1 VNIVAHVHNHP
12 EKLLSI
18 LEDASSDCD
27 DAYEVALTKLCKDL
41 NYVAVPYEGEW
52 NAVKYPWDIL
62 SLTER
67 FLHELKA
74 KSYQLSAGVEV
85 HPTAVIEGGVIL
97 EEGVRVMAHETI
109 QGPCY
114 IGKGTIIGTSTLVR
128 ESIIGEHCVIG
139 FGSEVARSN
148 LHSSIWLHTTY
159 LGDSVVGQNSAFG
172 AGTVAA
178 NFRLDE
184 GEISSMVQ
192 GERLN
197 TKRVKLG
204 AIIGSHVRSGI
215 NVSFGP
221 GVKVGAE
228 TFINSAVFIDRD
240 IPEKKY
246 VKMVEGSLEVRENNT
261 PTPGKRL

>member
-1 VNIVAHVHNHP
+1 
-12 EKLLSI
+12 
-18 LEDASSDCD
+18 DRD
-27 DAYEVALTKLCKDL
+27 DAYEVALTALCKEL

-52 NAVKYPWDIL
+52 DAIKYPWHVLD
-62 SLTER
+62 LTQR
-67 FLHELKA
+67 FLEEFKGGGQVSGFRFQVSGKA
-74 KSYQLSAGVEV
+74 EV

-97 EEGVRVMAHETI
+97 EEGVRVMAHATI

-114 IGKGTIIGTSTLVR
+114 IGKGTVIGTSTLVR
-128 ESIIGEHCVIG
+128 ESIIGKHCVIG

-148 LHSSIWLHTTY
+148 LHSNIWLHTTY

-172 AGTVAA
+172 AGTVTA

-197 TKRVKLG
+197 TKRTKLG
-204 AIIGSHVRSGI
+204 AIIGNHVRSGI

-221 GVKVGAE
+221 GMKVGAG
-228 TFINSAVFIDRD
+228 TFVNSAVFIDRD
-240 IPEKKY
+240 IPEGKY
-246 VKMVEGSLEVRENNT
+246 VKMVDGSLEVRENRA
-261 PTPGKRL
+261 PSPGTRP